1 MQKYS
6 YHLNGKHKEW
16 FKAVRDKY
24 AILCICSWLAISARH
39 CSPTGVQVVSLKPGV
54 LGGAGGGADGHVVL
68 AKDVVLRYVHIV
80 PVLLD
85 DDDHHPDGG

>member
-1 MQKYS
+1 MESTK
-6 YHLNGKHKEW
+6 NGLKLSEIN
-16 FKAVRDKY
+16 
-24 AILCICSWLAISARH
+24 AILWLAIGARH
-39 CSPTGVQVVSLKPGV
+39 CSPAGVKLVSLKPGV

>member
-1 MQKYS
+1 MESTK
-6 YHLNGKHKEW
+6 NGLKLSEIN
-16 FKAVRDKY
+16 
-24 AILCICSWLAISARH
+24 AILWLAISARH
-39 CSPTGVQVVSLKPGV
+39 CSPAGVQVVSLKPGV